1 MAIFKSMLA
10 TFNKSPRN
18 ARQRILASAVHV
30 TILSFVLCVM
40 TASSN
45 SFAADATAVKMEQIY
60 EIEKLKARYF
70 RLMDQKKWTEW
81 GEVFTNDATVK
92 TTAFGLP
99 IIWIGKAQ
107 IVSQNSS
114 TLQDVLSVH
123 HGHMPE
129 IEITS
134 ATTATG
140 IWAMEDYLAFAGA
153 LELQGGGHYY
163 ETYVKQNGVWKI
175 KTLELK
181 RLRESIGTT
190 VTN

>member
-1 MAIFKSMLA
+1 MAIFGKLHDSRSGFRKA
-10 TFNKSPRN
+10 A
-18 ARQRILASAVHV
+18 ARKILSFAVRA
-30 TILSFVLCVM
+30 TILSFALIVVS
-40 TASSN
+40 APSKSY
-45 SFAADATAVKMEQIY
+45 AADALAEKMDQIY

-99 IIWIGKAQ
+99 VVWIGKAQ
-107 IVSQNSS
+107 IVSQNRSL
-114 TLQDVLSVH
+114 LQDVLSVH

-140 IWAMEDYLAFAGA
+140 IWAMEDYLVFAGA

-163 ETYVKQNGVWKI
+163 ETYVKENGKWKI

-181 RLRESIGTT
+181 RLRETIGTT